1 MTDYNINELIEKHKT
16 ELYPEMQL
24 QVGSG
29 LMTPPPRPNSVK
41 DKDRMSFFKGDQGIG
56 VKQDES
62 YQFVIDLINS
72 IYSNKKPK
80 QK

>member
-29 LMTPPPRPNSVK
+29 LMTPPPRPSS

-62 YQFVIDLINS
+62 YQFVIDLIN
-72 IYSNKKPK
+72 
-80 QK
+80 